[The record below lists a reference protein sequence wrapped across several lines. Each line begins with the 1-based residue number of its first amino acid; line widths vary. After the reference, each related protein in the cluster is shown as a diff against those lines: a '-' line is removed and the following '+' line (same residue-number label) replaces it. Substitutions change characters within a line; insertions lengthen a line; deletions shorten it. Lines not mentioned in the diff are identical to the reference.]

1 MKLRLFL
8 SAVIASAVFAACSSG
23 GEDEPE
29 TTTPTNPTPEARI
42 PLTVE
47 VTEQPLINA
56 DPSRQ
61 ADTRTD
67 IATLSTLRHFKM
79 SLSKRYV
86 DVFVNDTYD
95 FIKTGTKW
103 NVGENEKEYW
113 PSNSELYPFCFYAY
127 TYSEGN
133 ITFNCGESP
142 YISVKVEEGAFNQ
155 QDVLVAKSIN
165 YSAPKQSA
173 VALTFDHIC
182 AAVGFTIRMTDK
194 LKDNLGTSSLYVKE
208 IQLKGFKDAGDYYY
222 NSGWA
227 NVHNSKPDN
236 EPHFTIDYNNH
247 EEESSGIEVPKD
259 NKGIILKDTQEK
271 PFFLFLIPQKA
282 TPVLQISYKTSDGK
296 NGTTT
301 ITGSEVNWKKGYL
314 YYIDI
319 NLGTAN
325 ITLQ

>member
-1 MKLRLFL
+1 MKLKLFL

-86 DVFVNDTYD
+86 DEFVNDTYD

-133 ITFNCGESP
+133 ITFNGGESP

-182 AAVGFTIRMTDK
+182 AAVGFTIRMTDNLHKALNGTK
-194 LKDNLGTSSLYVKE
+194 LYIKKV
-208 IQLKGFKDAGDYYY
+208 QLNAVAKTGDYHYDTGWTNQSSANAYY
-222 NSGWA
+222 
-227 NVHNSKPDN
+227 
-236 EPHFTIDYNNH
+236 TITYSTH
-247 EEESSGIEVPKD
+247 REVTTERTNMTD
-259 NKGIILKDTQEK
+259 DTSERN
-271 PFFLFLIPQKA
+271 PFYLFLIPQKT
-282 TPVLQISYKTSDGK
+282 TPELKITYQIGDTEKEPAP
-296 NGTTT
+296 TTT
-301 ITGSEVNWKKGYL
+301 ITYKEPVTWKKGYL

-325 ITLQ
+325 ITL